1 VKCSIH
7 PEARRELLEA
17 IDYYND
23 IEPGLGA
30 SFLAEIESAIS
41 LVEEHPALWVEIA
54 SGIRRCLVR
63 RFPYAVLYS
72 AEAGRIFI
80 LAFMHTRR
88 KPGYWSS
95 RRQRN

>member
-1 VKCSIH
+1 VKCSVH

-17 IDYYND
+17 IDYYNG

-30 SFLAEIESAIS
+30 SFLTEIESAVS
-41 LVEEHPALWVEIA
+41 LVEEFPALWVEIGN
-54 SGIRRCLVR
+54 GIRRCLVR

-72 AEAGRIFI
+72 VETGRVFI

-88 KPGYWSS
+88 KPGYWFS
-95 RRQRN
+95 RQK

>member
-1 VKCSIH
+1 MKCSIH

-17 IDYYND
+17 IDYYNG

-30 SFLAEIESAIS
+30 SFLVEIEAAIF
-41 LVEEHPALWVEIA
+41 LVLEFPTLWVEIEN
-54 SGIRRCLVR
+54 GIRRCLVR
-63 RFPYAVLYS
+63 RFPYAVLYT
-72 AEAGRIFI
+72 AEAGRVFI

-95 RRQRN
+95 RRNGR